1 MIYGN
6 IEIFVVIQIAEVL
19 HQSKPLPGSPF
30 TCESYDPKKVTIRGI
45 PRGPLVVHN
54 SICFMR
60 KYSKYPKVSVDLKK
74 ILIDLLFHSECGRC
88 WKS

>member
-6 IEIFVVIQIAEVL
+6 IEISVVVQIAEVL

-30 TCESYDPKKVTIRGI
+30 TCESFDPKKVTIRGI

-54 SICFMR
+54 SICFMC
-60 KYSKYPKVSVDLKK
+60 KYSKHLIVSV
-74 ILIDLLFHSECGRC
+74 
-88 WKS
+88 